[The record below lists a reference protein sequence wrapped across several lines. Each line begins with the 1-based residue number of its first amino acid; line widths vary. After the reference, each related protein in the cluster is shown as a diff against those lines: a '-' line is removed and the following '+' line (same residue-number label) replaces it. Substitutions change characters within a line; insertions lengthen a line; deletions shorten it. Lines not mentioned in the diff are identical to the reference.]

1 MKRLIVLMVLLTAVC
16 VWAKPTQPQD
26 AAGEPYYEFVQNHV
40 LVAFSKALPQSKIDE
55 IIARSGGKVGRYSEL
70 LDFYRVEL
78 PTTAQEGVRYFRAQE
93 GVLWAN
99 YNYIARAHYVP
110 NDQFYQY
117 QWHYPRINM
126 EQAWDI
132 TRGDPSIVVAVLDQ
146 GYQFDHEDFAGV
158 ARTAP
163 RDCIDND
170 NNPEEPNLEDSHGMH
185 TAGTIVA
192 ATNNTTG
199 VAGVAPL
206 CTLMPVRVLD
216 NEGSGSSEAIANG
229 FAWAAQNGADVV
241 NASLGFGNPNNLP
254 PVDPGQPLSGAV
266 QQCAAANVV
275 MAVSSGNDN
284 ADYVSY
290 PAAYPACIAVGAT
303 AVNDARAPYSNKGS
317 ELDITAPGGNTD
329 EDLNQDGYID
339 GVLSTVRAASQG
351 GDYYAFWQGT
361 SMAAPH
367 VAGVAALI
375 LAHGCPPSQVR
386 TALQSTA
393 VDLGQAGWDPQFGHG
408 RVNALAALQYNC
420 QGGGGETVLFNGP
433 MEGNN
438 EGWTVSEEGQN
449 GVGWRFL
456 DFGAPDCGAQPHG
469 GQNGLWHDDE
479 QGVGLLDDWLYTP
492 QISIPANASSVA
504 LSFWQRNCYVNDTYY
519 DLHAL
524 YYSTDGNNYTQVA
537 EFDDAAQ
544 SWEQITVDA
553 SALAGSNVFFAWR
566 YRGDYATEWFL
577 DDVLVTAMIGSDA
590 APHADVVIPKEL
602 ELGSPFPNPF
612 NSTVQIPFEVA
623 VPKEL
628 SLTIYNVTGQKVAT
642 LLNNERYEAGSHRVM
657 WQAEHAASGVYLV
670 RLTNGSLTMTQKM
683 LLVK

>member
-1 MKRLIVLMVLLTAVC
+1 MKRLIILLALLFAVC
-16 VWAKPTQPQD
+16 AFAKPQPQGV
-26 AAGEPYYEFVQNHV
+26 AGEPYYEFVPNHV
-40 LVAFSKALPQSKIDE
+40 LVAFSKAVAQEKIDE
-55 IIARSGGKVGRYSEL
+55 VIARSGGKVGSYSEL
-70 LDFYRVEL
+70 LDFYRIEM
-78 PTTAQEGVRYFRAQE
+78 PPSAAEGIRFFRLQDE
-93 GVLWAN
+93 VLWAN
-99 YNYIARAHYVP
+99 YNYIAHAHYVP
-110 NDQFYQY
+110 NDPFYQY
-117 QWHYPRINM
+117 QWHYPLIGM

-132 TRGDPSIVVAVLDQ
+132 TRGDPSVVVAVLDQ
-146 GYQFDHEDFAGV
+146 GYQFNHEDFAGV
-158 ARTAP
+158 ARTNP
-163 RDCIDND
+163 RDCVDND

-185 TAGTIVA
+185 TAGTIFA
-192 ATNNTTG
+192 ATNNSIG
-199 VAGVAPL
+199 VSGVAPL

-216 NEGSGSSEAIANG
+216 NSGSGTAEAIANG

-254 PVDPGQPLSGAV
+254 PVDPGQPVSGGV
-266 QQCAAANVV
+266 QQCAAANVI

-290 PAAYPACIAVGAT
+290 PAAYPACISVGAT
-303 AVNDARAPYSNKGS
+303 ATNNAIAPYSNRGT

-367 VAGVAALI
+367 VAGVAALV

-386 TALQSTA
+386 NALQETAL
-393 VDLGQAGWDPQFGHG
+393 DLGAGGWDVVFGHG

-420 QGGGGETVLFNGP
+420 QGGGGETILFNGP
-433 MEGNN
+433 MESNT

-456 DFGAPDCGAQPHG
+456 DFGAPDCGGNAHG

-492 QISIPANASSVA
+492 QISIPGNASAVT
-504 LSFWQRNCYVNDTYY
+504 LTFWERNCYVTEQYY

-524 YYSTDGNNYTQVA
+524 YYTTNGNNYTIVA
-537 EFDDAAQ
+537 EFDDQAQ
-544 SWEQITVDA
+544 SWEQVSINA
-553 SALAGSNVFFAWR
+553 NALAGNTVIFAWR

-577 DDVLVTAMIGSDA
+577 DDVLLTATIGSDA
-590 APHADVVIPKEL
+590 GNPADVVIPAEFT
-602 ELGSPFPNPF
+602 LGSPFPNPF
-612 NSTVQIPFEVA
+612 NSTVQIPFEVSQ
-623 VPKEL
+623 PREL
-628 SLTIYNVTGQKVAT
+628 SLSVYNVMGQKVAT
-642 LLNNERYEAGSHRVM
+642 LVNNERLEAGAHRVM
-657 WQAEHAASGVYLV
+657 WQADQAASGVYLV
-670 RLTNGSLTMTQKM
+670 QLTNGARTLTQKM